1 MIYCIGLFSV
11 GYAGLIL
18 NSIYANSIILTII
31 LSCITFGG
39 LLGAFVCEDKQNDRI
54 KKLEQALKEREGNG

>member
-1 MIYCIGLFSV
+1 MIYCIGLFAV

-18 NSIYANSIILTII
+18 NSIYAKSIVLTII
-31 LSCITFGG
+31 LACITFGG
-39 LLGAFVCEDKQNDRI
+39 LLGAMVCDEKQNDRI